1 MNHKKAGFSSKIGF
15 ILATAGSA
23 VGLGNLWR
31 FPYLAAHYGGGT
43 FLLVYVLLT
52 VTFGFTL
59 LVTEIAIGK
68 HTGKSALSCYRHLD
82 HRFGFLG
89 ILNTLVPLLVFPY
102 YCVIGGWVLKYLSVY
117 LFTSEHAIAE
127 DNFFHGYISQ
137 TMEPILWMVLFVLLT
152 CFIVSLGVKKG
163 IEKTSKVFMPLLVI
177 LIVFI
182 VCYVLTIPGA
192 MEGVKYYLTPDF
204 SKISMELIIAAVGQL
219 FYSMSLAMGIMI
231 TYGSYMPDDENIESS
246 VRKIEL
252 FDCGIAIL
260 SGLLI
265 IPAVFAFWGADEAT
279 LSSGPSLMFITL
291 PKIFESLR
299 LGKWIGLLF
308 FILALLAAI
317 TSAISMLEALI
328 YIFTKRFHIKRR
340 KACLYLGIYTVIM
353 ALPSTLGYGVWSH
366 IEIMGRNLLEAFD
379 YISNSILMPLLAI
392 GTCIL
397 IGYVVKPKLIEE
409 TVTHIAPDYDGAMAE
424 SPKAEDIMPVHTF
437 RSKRLYNIMIKYV
450 APVLLALIVLTA
462 ISDVK

>member
-1 MNHKKAGFSSKIGF
+1 MHHKKSGFSSKLGF

-43 FLLVYVLLT
+43 FLLVYVLLA

-59 LVTEIAIGK
+59 LLTEIAIGK
-68 HTGKSALSCYRHLD
+68 HTKKSALSCYRYLD

-89 ILNTLVPLLVFPY
+89 ALNTLIPLLVFPY

-117 LFTSEHAIAE
+117 LFNGEQSIARE
-127 DNFFHGYISQ
+127 DFFHGYISR
-137 TMEPILWMVLFVLLT
+137 TGEPILWMAAFVLLT
-152 CFIVSLGVKKG
+152 CVIVSLGVKKG
-163 IEKTSKVFMPLLVI
+163 IEKTSKLFMPLLVI
-177 LIVFI
+177 LIVLI

-192 MEGVKYYLTPDF
+192 MAGVKYYFTPDF
-204 SKISMELIIAAVGQL
+204 SRISMELVIAAVGQL

-231 TYGSYMPDDENIESS
+231 TYGSYMPADENIETS
-246 VRKIEL
+246 VRQIEL

-265 IPAVFAFWGADEAT
+265 IPAVFAFWGPNEDI

-291 PKIFESLR
+291 PKVFASLR

-308 FILALLAAI
+308 FILALLAAV

-328 YIFTKRFHIKRR
+328 SIFTRKFRIKRKR
-340 KACLYLGIYTVIM
+340 ACLILGIYTVIM
-353 ALPSTLGYGVWSH
+353 ALPSTLGYGMWSH
-366 IEIMGRNLLEAFD
+366 IRILGRNLLEFFD
-379 YISNSILMPLLAI
+379 YFSNSILMPLLAI

-397 IGYVVKPKLIEE
+397 VGYVVKPKLIEE
-409 TVTHIAPDYDGAMAE
+409 TVTHIAPGYDGAMPE
-424 SPKAEDIMPVHTF
+424 SPKAGEIMPVHTF
-437 RSKRLYNIMIKYV
+437 KSKRLYGIMIKYI
-450 APVLLALIVLTA
+450 APVLLALIVATA
-462 ISDVK
+462 ITP